1 MAHINR
7 SSKKSAGAFD
17 IRNVI
22 GALVG
27 LYGIVLLIAFFAL
40 DPGVNPD
47 TGAAKEPIYNLYTGI
62 GLVIVALV
70 FFAWAKIRPTV
81 VEEADPE

>member
-1 MAHINR
+1 MSSITR

-22 GALVG
+22 GALIG
-27 LYGIVLLIAFFAL
+27 IYGIVLLIAYAVL

-47 TGAAKEPIYNLYTGI
+47 TGAAKEPMYNLYTGI
-62 GLVIVALV
+62 VLVVVAVV

-81 VEEADPE
+81 VEEVDQD

>member
-1 MAHINR
+1 MSSITN

-17 IRNVI
+17 VRNVI
-22 GALVG
+22 GALMGIYG
-27 LYGIVLLIAFFAL
+27 LVLLVAYLAL
-40 DPGVNPD
+40 DPGINPD
-47 TGAAKEPIYNLYTGI
+47 TGAAKEPMYNLYTGI
-62 GLVIVALV
+62 ALVVVAAV

>member
-1 MAHINR
+1 MSSIHR

-22 GALVG
+22 GALIG
-27 LYGIVLLIAFFAL
+27 LYGIVLLIAYFAL

-47 TGAAKEPIYNLYTGI
+47 TGVAKEPIYNLYTGI

-70 FFAWAKIRPTV
+70 FFVWARIRTTV
-81 VEEADPE
+81 VEEVDSE